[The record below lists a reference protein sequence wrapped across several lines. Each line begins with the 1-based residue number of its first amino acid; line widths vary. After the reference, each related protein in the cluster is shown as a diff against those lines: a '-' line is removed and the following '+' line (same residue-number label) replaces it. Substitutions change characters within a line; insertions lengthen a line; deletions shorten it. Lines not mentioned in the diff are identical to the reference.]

1 MKIRVITLIDGE
13 LEVTEVTN
21 TLETFQGIV
30 CGYIEIPLISKVLKQ
45 HNIDVVINGEG
56 KYVEGLR
63 PEIALV
69 GKETNA
75 VLDVVYGNCVFVSHD
90 EIGNTV
96 GLNDEQ
102 IEVVTEELKLSA
114 MLHEDGEIKK
124 DFLVKVLLV

>member
-1 MKIRVITLIDGE
+1 MKIRAIMLSDGE

-30 CGYIEIPLISKVLKQ
+30 GGYIEIPLISKVFKQ

-56 KYVEGLR
+56 KYIEGLR

-90 EIGNTV
+90 KAGNTV

-102 IEVVTEELKLSA
+102 IEVVTEELNLSA
-114 MLHEDGEIKK
+114 MLNENEENEKS
-124 DFLVKVLLV
+124 FLVKVLLV

>member
-1 MKIRVITLIDGE
+1 MLSDGE

-30 CGYIEIPLISKVLKQ
+30 GGYIEIPLISKVFKQ

-56 KYVEGLR
+56 KYIEGLR

-90 EIGNTV
+90 KAGNTV

-102 IEVVTEELKLSA
+102 IEVVTEELNLSA
-114 MLHEDGEIKK
+114 MLNENEENEKS
-124 DFLVKVLLV
+124 FLVKVLLV

>member
-13 LEVTEVTN
+13 LEVTEATN

-30 CGYIEIPLISKVLKQ
+30 GGYIEIPLISKVLKQ

-56 KYVEGLR
+56 KYIEGLR
-63 PEIALV
+63 PEIAIV

-75 VLDVVYGNCVFVSHD
+75 TLDVVYGNCVFVSHD
-90 EIGNTV
+90 DIGNTV

-114 MLHEDGEIKK
+114 MLHDNENEK